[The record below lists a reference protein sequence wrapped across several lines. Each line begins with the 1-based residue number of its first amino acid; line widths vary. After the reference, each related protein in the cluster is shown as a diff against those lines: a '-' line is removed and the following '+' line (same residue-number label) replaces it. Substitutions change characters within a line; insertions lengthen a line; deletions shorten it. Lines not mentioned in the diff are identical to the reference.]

1 MSSGPAFSPT
11 LGRREMLGSL
21 IEDPEQAGGSRESI
35 ASDLTKVED
44 IGLPE
49 VDHSKA
55 LDEGNIKD
63 KRKLSDM
70 IRHYYLIP

>member
-44 IGLPE
+44 IELQE

-55 LDEGNIKD
+55 LDEGNIRD